1 MKVKWKLDIVA
12 EDWKS
17 LPISANHGQVNPKR
31 FMFRLHHHHHQSLQY
46 TIPIH
51 IQVSNIREYIQNVE
65 QISLTNTHS
74 LEHQE
79 DEGNACA
86 GCKKLRASKI

>member
-31 FMFRLHHHHHQSLQY
+31 FIFRLHQHHQSLLY
-46 TIPIH
+46 NIPIH
-51 IQVSNIREYIQNVE
+51 IQFGKIREYIQIVE

-79 DEGNACA
+79 DEGNAFA

>member
-1 MKVKWKLDIVA
+1 MKWKLDIVA

-31 FMFRLHHHHHQSLQY
+31 FIFRLHHQSPQY
-46 TIPIH
+46 N
-51 IQVSNIREYIQNVE
+51 IQIEIENTREYIQNVE

-74 LEHQE
+74 LE
-79 DEGNACA
+79 GNASA
-86 GCKKLRASKI
+86 GCKKLRPSKI